1 MTCTELKY
9 RRSALNEDFVAIQAR
24 LRRERRDAIG
34 ASVSMLM
41 KAIRRWTQRG
51 GRQPL

>member
-1 MTCTELKY
+1 MNCTELKY
-9 RRSALNEDFVAIQAR
+9 RRNALNEDFVAIQTR

-34 ASVSMLM
+34 ASLSMLM
-41 KAIRRWTQRG
+41 KAIRSWAQGG